1 MLREIMRGRAMNQL
15 REARQRI
22 EKDHPELLD
31 AVRKSIEKSEKSV
44 FHPRNVEA
52 LSVPGAAQKS
62 EKPAV
67 SAVLEGEERIDREK
81 NLEAVLKFMK
91 LKPPS
96 VAMKKALEEMFRR
109 K

>member
-1 MLREIMRGRAMNQL
+1 MLREIMRGRAMTQL

-31 AVRKSIEKSEKSV
+31 AVRKSIEKAEKSV

-52 LSVPGAAQKS
+52 LSVPPKTRKA
-62 EKPAV
+62 EKPPAPD
-67 SAVLEGEERIDREK
+67 GEERIDREK

-96 VAMKKALEEMFRR
+96 AAMKKALEEMFRR